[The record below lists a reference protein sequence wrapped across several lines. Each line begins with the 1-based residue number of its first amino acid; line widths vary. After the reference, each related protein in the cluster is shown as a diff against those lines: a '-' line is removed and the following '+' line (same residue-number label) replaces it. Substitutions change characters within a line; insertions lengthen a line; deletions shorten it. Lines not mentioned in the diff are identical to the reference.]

1 MQTVNSLQRRN
12 TFKVRCVPAPLET
25 TEIKSFSDLGLGKVP
40 ASLHDSPADND
51 DDGDYDNRPLTCPPP
66 CSSKSPVKGDFF
78 SNNSLIMT
86 MMMNLLNLQDMLA
99 TLWTQADAHH

>member
-40 ASLHDSPADND
+40 ASLHESPADND
-51 DDGDYDNRPLTCPPP
+51 ADGDQDANDDVDNDDDDDDDDNDDNGYPAYSHQSYSHQVGIC
-66 CSSKSPVKGDFF
+66 
-78 SNNSLIMT
+78 
-86 MMMNLLNLQDMLA
+86 
-99 TLWTQADAHH
+99 HHD